1 MANPAPKAQTTSSL
15 VSIELQIPAGLHH
28 ELLTTASSLNGVTV
42 EQFIVNAACKA
53 ALKTTERDDVVLLNQ
68 EAWDKLNEV
77 MRNPPE
83 PSPLLQK
90 LMRS

>member
-1 MANPAPKAQTTSSL
+1 MANSASKAQNISGS
-15 VSIELQIPAGLHH
+15 VRIDLQIPKELHH
-28 ELLTTASSLNGVTV
+28 ELLTASSVNGVTV
-42 EQFIVNAACKA
+42 EQFILNAASNA
-53 ALKTTERDDVVLLNQ
+53 ALKTTEREDVVLLDQ